1 MELLFIF
8 FVLPVVTI
16 ILAIVLQKL
25 LRSPIL
31 VALTFF
37 AIYLI
42 IAFTVFIE
50 DLAIFLIAAI
60 IYTIIAFIAAYI
72 AMIIWKIRERL
83 CCCNNNNSCNS
94 NNNCYRNI
102 ELLAREI
109 ATSGEN
115 ISNETQNFETENV
128 RK

>member
-50 DLAIFLIAAI
+50 NLAIFLIAAI

-83 CCCNNNNSCNS
+83 RCCKNNNSCNS

-115 ISNETQNFETENV
+115 ASNETQNFETENV